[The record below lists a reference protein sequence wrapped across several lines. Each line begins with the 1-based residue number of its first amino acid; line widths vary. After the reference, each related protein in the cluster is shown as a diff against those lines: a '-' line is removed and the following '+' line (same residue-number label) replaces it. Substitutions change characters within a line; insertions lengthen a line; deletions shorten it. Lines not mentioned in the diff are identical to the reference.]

1 MIVMHESFWRDVFI
15 ESLKYQQDISEAV
28 ENADNALREYAK
40 RFSEGEFDW
49 SAKELKP
56 EPALRY
62 SHKKPI
68 ENKVYPQDWVGLW
81 YTTDGEFIEVID
93 NEEAYFINRT
103 NGARIGK
110 CRIVK
115 DGYVEVDEIETTSL
129 IKRQIS
135 LEEKFVRNT
144 KVKWPV
150 LVRP

>member
-15 ESLKYQQDISEAV
+15 ESLKYQQNLSEAI
-28 ENADNALREYAK
+28 ENADNALREYTK
-40 RFSEGEFDW
+40 RFTHGEFDW

-56 EPALRY
+56 EPSLIY
-62 SHKKPI
+62 PDKKPEPKAI
-68 ENKVYPQDWVGLW
+68 AQDWAGLW

-93 NEEAYFINRT
+93 NEEAYFINKT
-103 NGARIGK
+103 NGCRIGR

-115 DGYVEVDEIETTSL
+115 DGYVEVDELETTSL
-129 IKRQIS
+129 IKRQVS

-150 LVRP
+150 LVRS